1 MSVNSNHKFTN
12 NYITRFIAD
21 TFKLNLF
28 NNDADEE
35 AQSTAPVVNINASKV
50 SITCNYIYWRIHH
63 LLLLVSFVVPSNS

>member
-1 MSVNSNHKFTN
+1 MSVNSNHNKFTN
-12 NYITRFIAD
+12 NYITHFIAD

-50 SITCNYIYWRIHH
+50 SITCNYIY
-63 LLLLVSFVVPSNS
+63 